1 MDITTNRPART
12 VWKDENTAGSTL
24 SIGGIGAFLGGL
36 LDNATVHEGADCTL
50 NSKSV
55 TNFTAKNATSADK
68 GNIDWGDIA
77 WGMKDY
83 PTNCVSYGNFTITGT
98 TNGTFYSG
106 MFGSPYNYS
115 RVNCSTY
122 GTQTINATIKTNC
135 FASHGCYDGN
145 ANATFVNC
153 HNHGDLV
160 FGPKCNVT
168 SQLRAGMFYAKLES
182 ADKTN
187 ILDGCSN
194 SGNIIVEKGA
204 KVGTETRLGTA
215 VGCQNRGV
223 FLIRNGYT
231 NSGNIVFSGACNRKD
246 ADKPMCLG
254 GVIGNSSSNVPTS
267 ATTEAAKNSNT
278 AAYALAATTTVGAIS
293 YPAGSWTGDIVN
305 SGSITYDGTCVTGV
319 CIGGIFG
326 DIVSKHTTYPIPS
339 GVKYIFTG
347 DITASGTFATTLVE
361 TDGGDPQDCW
371 NGIGGI
377 YGFTTLTN
385 CVVEN
390 AEVYSNITAS
400 GFPNVGFLFG
410 FERTDTV
417 CGKNCKAGGSI
428 YAWDDED
435 EEMVK
440 KELLASNYFKYL
452 YSKPIE
458 QSVAE
463 ADGCSLL
470 ETKPVK

>member
-1 MDITTNRPART
+1 
-12 VWKDENTAGSTL
+12 
-24 SIGGIGAFLGGL
+24 
-36 LDNATVHEGADCTL
+36 
-50 NSKSV
+50 
-55 TNFTAKNATSADK
+55 
-68 GNIDWGDIA
+68 
-77 WGMKDY
+77 MKDY
-83 PTNCVSYGNFTITGT
+83 PTNCVSYGNFTFTGT

-115 RVNCSTY
+115 RKNCSTY
-122 GTQTINATIKTNC
+122 GTQYINATIKTNC
-135 FASHGCYDGN
+135 FPSHGCYDGN

-160 FGPKCNVT
+160 FGPKCNV
-168 SQLRAGMFYAKLES
+168 SNQLRAGMFWAKLETAS
-182 ADKTN
+182 KTS

-254 GVIGNSSSNVPTS
+254 GVIGNSSWNGDGDT
-267 ATTEAAKNSNT
+267 NT
-278 AAYALAATTTVGAIS
+278 AGYGLAAAATVGAIA

-305 SGSITYDGTCVTGV
+305 TGSITYDGTCITGV

-326 DIVSKHTTYPIPS
+326 DIVSTHATDPIPS

-390 AEVYSNITAS
+390 AEVYSNIAAS

-410 FERTDTV
+410 FERTATV
-417 CGKNCKAGGSI
+417 YGNNCKAGGSI